1 MKSIR
6 KMAPAAGLVAGLIGL
21 LPFSAAADTLFGIYA
36 GAGTWEQQFSG
47 DVSSGLST
55 VDVEDDLA
63 LDDDSNTVFYVA
75 LEHGVPFLPNIRAQH
90 FSMDVDGSNVLSR
103 SIEFNGETFNLS
115 EDINTAI
122 DLQQADAVLYYEV
135 LDNYLS
141 LDLGLAVSFIEGSI
155 DVASATQNAHAE
167 FDEVVPMAY
176 VKARVDLP
184 LTGLWLGA
192 EAQGVSY
199 QDNSLT
205 EFNAQ
210 LGYES
215 RIGLGIEAGW
225 RSVQIE
231 VATFDDVDSA
241 EIEISGPYAALNFHF

>member
-1 MKSIR
+1 MKSIG
-6 KMAPAAGLVAGLIGL
+6 KIMAVAGLFGL
-21 LPFSAAADTLFGIYA
+21 MPVSTSADTLFGIYA

-47 DVSSGLST
+47 DVSSGTST

-75 LEHGVPFLPNIRAQH
+75 LEHGVPLLPNIRAQH
-90 FSMDVDGSNVLSR
+90 FAIDVDGSNVLSR
-103 SIEFNGETFNLS
+103 SIEFNGETFELS
-115 EDINTAI
+115 EDVSTAI
-122 DLQQADAVLYYEV
+122 DLRQSDAVLYYEV

-141 LDLGLAVSFIEGSI
+141 LDVGLAVSFIEGSI
-155 DVASATQNAHAE
+155 DVASASQNARAE
-167 FDEVVPMAY
+167 FDEVLPMAY
-176 VKARVDLP
+176 VKTRVDLP

-199 QDNSLT
+199 QDNSLM

-215 RIGLGIEAGW
+215 KLGFGIEAGW
-225 RSVQIE
+225 RSVRIE
-231 VATFDDVDSA
+231 VAEFDDVDSA
-241 EIEISGPYAALNFHF
+241 KIDISGPYAALNYHF

>member
-1 MKSIR
+1 MKSIG
-6 KMAPAAGLVAGLIGL
+6 KIMAVAGLFGL
-21 LPFSAAADTLFGIYA
+21 MPVSTSADTLFGIYA

-47 DVSSGLST
+47 DVSSGTST

-75 LEHGVPFLPNIRAQH
+75 LEHGVPLLPNIRAQH
-90 FSMDVDGSNVLSR
+90 FAIDVDGSNVLSR
-103 SIEFNGETFNLS
+103 SIEFNGETFELS
-115 EDINTAI
+115 EEINTAI
-122 DLQQADAVLYYEV
+122 DLRQSDAVLYYEV

-155 DVASATQNAHAE
+155 NVASASQNARAE

-176 VKARVDLP
+176 VKTRVDLP

-199 QDNSLT
+199 QDNSLM

-215 RIGLGIEAGW
+215 KLGFGIEAGW
-225 RSVQIE
+225 RSVRIE
-231 VATFDDVDSA
+231 VAEFDDVDSA
-241 EIEISGPYAALNFHF
+241 KIDISGPYAALNYHF

>member
-1 MKSIR
+1 MKSIG
-6 KMAPAAGLVAGLIGL
+6 KIVAVAGLLGL
-21 LPFSAAADTLFGIYA
+21 MPVSTSADTLFGIYA

-47 DVSSGLST
+47 DVSSGTSA

-75 LEHGVPFLPNIRAQH
+75 LEHGVPLLPNIRAQH
-90 FSMDVDGSNVLSR
+90 FAIDVDGSNVLSR
-103 SIEFNGETFNLS
+103 SIEFNGETFELS

-122 DLQQADAVLYYEV
+122 
-135 LDNYLS
+135 
-141 LDLGLAVSFIEGSI
+141 
-155 DVASATQNAHAE
+155 
-167 FDEVVPMAY
+167 
-176 VKARVDLP
+176 DLP

-199 QDNSLT
+199 QDNSLM

-215 RIGLGIEAGW
+215 KLGFGIEAGW

-231 VATFDDVDSA
+231 VAEFDDVDSA
-241 EIEISGPYAALNFHF
+241 KIDISGPYAALNYHF